1 MIKILNGIHET
12 VAYDALSGLKLYH
25 NKEAENYPIH
35 WHTALEIIMPIK
47 EEYTV
52 IIDGVPHTFSEG
64 DIWITPPGTLHAL
77 TAPPAGE
84 RLILLFDYSLICNV
98 NAMDSLLHTLL
109 PYTLITA
116 QSQLSPA
123 SAF

>member
-47 EEYTV
+47 E
-52 IIDGVPHTFSEG
+52 S
-64 DIWITPPGTLHAL
+64 
-77 TAPPAGE
+77 
-84 RLILLFDYSLICNV
+84 
-98 NAMDSLLHTLL
+98 
-109 PYTLITA
+109 
-116 QSQLSPA
+116 
-123 SAF
+123 